1 MFIKAVALVA
11 IILFAPAPSLSQ
23 DSGQVTSIETLN
35 IADIADDSIVVL
47 SKSESGLP
55 GVVHVK
61 YAYVN
66 SICSGGLQLVDYYGG
81 EFDPHDRTLR
91 RLEGQRCSRES
102 HDSSGDED

>member
-1 MFIKAVALVA
+1 MFIKAVALIA
-11 IILFAPAPSLSQ
+11 IILFAPAPSLAQ
-23 DSGQVTSIETLN
+23 DSGKVTSIETLN

-81 EFDPHDRTLR
+81 EFDPNDRGLR
-91 RLEGQRCSRES
+91 RLEGQRCARES
-102 HDSSGDED
+102 HDNAGDED

>member
-11 IILFAPAPSLSQ
+11 IILFAPAPSLGQ
-23 DSGQVTSIETLN
+23 DSGKVTSIETLN

-47 SKSESGLP
+47 SKSESGLS

-81 EFDPHDRTLR
+81 EFDPNDRSLR

-102 HDSSGDED
+102 HDSAGDED

>member
-11 IILFAPAPSLSQ
+11 IILLAPAPSFGQ
-23 DSGQVTSIETLN
+23 DSGKVTSIETLN

-81 EFDPHDRTLR
+81 EFDPNDRSLR

-102 HDSSGDED
+102 QDSAGDED